1 MPLAVCDDKRGQNH
15 QVVNCGAVVGVAA
28 VAAVASYEHAY
39 DLVRLHGE
47 AAWTARLGIAATLA
61 ANAAHGR
68 VVEHGNNVT
77 SSQGAASAAFR
88 AARRRFATYR
98 SGRTEFPSNASSG
111 PASAQDVVAGCV
123 TDGRVLAAAHAW
135 WPDEVA
141 GASL

>member
-1 MPLAVCDDKRGQNH
+1 MPHARSAGQRAFSGPAPVTQRHAVGGHREPG
-15 QVVNCGAVVGVAA
+15 QVVG
-28 VAAVASYEHAY
+28 
-39 DLVRLHGE
+39 
-47 AAWTARLGIAATLA
+47 LA
-61 ANAAHGR
+61 G
-68 VVEHGNNVT
+68 GVT
-77 SSQGAASAAFR
+77 SSQAAASAAFR

-98 SGRTEFPSNASSG
+98 SGRTEFSSNASSG